1 MSNPKST
8 AAAFVKSM
16 QRKNQWDRRRFLS
29 TMAMGG
35 GMLAATRS
43 ALGAQLPQ
51 QSYFPAGVKAG
62 DWAMI
67 GHDLH
72 NTRFNPYENTIAP
85 NNVSRLKVKW
95 TFDLA
100 GDFIQSTPVVVGDR
114 VYFASYDGYFYGA
127 ETQTG
132 EMKVKM
138 NA

>member
-1 MSNPKST
+1 
-8 AAAFVKSM
+8 
-16 QRKNQWDRRRFLS
+16 
-29 TMAMGG
+29 MAMGG

-43 ALGAQLPQ
+43 ALWAQTPQ
-51 QSYFPAGVKAG
+51 QSYLPVGVKAG

-114 VYFASYDGYFYGA
+114 VYFASYDGHFYGA

-132 EMKVKM
+132 EMKWKM
-138 NA
+138 NAWNLKPGEPIADLRPP